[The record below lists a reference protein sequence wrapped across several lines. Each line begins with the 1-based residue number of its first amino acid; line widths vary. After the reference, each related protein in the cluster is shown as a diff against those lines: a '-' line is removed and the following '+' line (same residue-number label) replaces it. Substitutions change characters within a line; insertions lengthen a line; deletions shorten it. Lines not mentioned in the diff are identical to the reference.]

1 MADVTGALHHDFGG
15 RGYTLRL
22 TLGGI
27 AKLQG
32 KYGND
37 LQGLL
42 TGEAAGTPPFGV
54 MIDMVAAALEK
65 GEGLSPGEAADLADD
80 MLTADKR
87 LVERLM
93 KAAFPETVGN
103 AAAPKKGK
111 T

>member
-15 RGYTLRL
+15 RGYSLRL

-32 KYGND
+32 KHGND
-37 LQGLL
+37 LGGLL
-42 TGEAAGTPPFGV
+42 TGTAEGTPSFAI

-65 GEGLSPGEAADLADD
+65 GERLPADEAADLADD

-93 KAAFPETVGN
+93 KAAFPETAGN
-103 AAAPKKGK
+103 DEAPKKA
-111 T
+111 TA

>member
-15 RGYTLRL
+15 KAYTLRL

-37 LQGLL
+37 LGGLL
-42 TGEAAGTPPFGV
+42 TGGIEGVPPFGI
-54 MIDMVAAALEK
+54 MIDIIAAALEK
-65 GEGLSPGEAADLADD
+65 GERISADEAVDLADD
-80 MLTADKR
+80 MLTADQSIMEK
-87 LVERLM
+87 VM
-93 KAAFPETVGN
+93 KSAFPDQVGN
-103 AAAPKKGK
+103 AKAPKAK